1 VNPAARATPMR
12 SRNRGLVSEFGHE
25 HGHEHGQD
33 ARSARQ
39 AGPGTT
45 AHHPELSLAG
55 HRATDVI
62 RPDSA

>member
-1 VNPAARATPMR
+1 MR